1 MSINSILIATDLSE
15 RSDRALQRGFRLA
28 AELGAKVSVI
38 SVVDDTAPDWMVAE
52 FEEKSRKLL
61 EAAVSAIG
69 TGVETEIIVKRG
81 DPISQLIEIVNSGDC
96 DLVVVGKHRA
106 RGLFDG
112 LRPTTV
118 ESVVSRSLK
127 PVLLVVEPA
136 HGPYGRVLA
145 PVSFSPAC
153 YQAVEKALCLAPE
166 ATFRMYHAWF
176 APFEGLTGGRVSNFA
191 RAVERETAA
200 QAVSWAE
207 KLPAS
212 LEKVVLLH
220 ESVGES
226 LSREMRSF
234 SPDLL
239 AVGAN
244 TRGVSFTGLGSFTA
258 SIVRD
263 PPTDILIA
271 RGAEMQG

>member
-1 MSINSILIATDLSE
+1 MTINSILIATDLSE

-28 AELGAKVSVI
+28 AELGAKVSVV
-38 SVVDDTAPDWMVAE
+38 SVVDDTAPEWMVAE
-52 FEEKSRKLL
+52 FEEKTHKLL
-61 EAAVSAIG
+61 EAGVSVVG
-69 TGVETEIIVKRG
+69 NGVENEIIVKRG
-81 DPISQLIEIVNSGDC
+81 DPIAQLIEIVNSGDC

-112 LRPTTV
+112 VRPTTV

-127 PVLLVVEPA
+127 PVLLVVEPT

-166 ATFRMYHAWF
+166 ATFRIYHAWF

-200 QAVSWAE
+200 QAASWAE
-207 KLPAS
+207 KLPPS
-212 LEKVVLLH
+212 LEKVVLVH
-220 ESVGES
+220 ESVGAS

-258 SIVRD
+258 NIVRN

-271 RGAEMQG
+271 RGAEIQG